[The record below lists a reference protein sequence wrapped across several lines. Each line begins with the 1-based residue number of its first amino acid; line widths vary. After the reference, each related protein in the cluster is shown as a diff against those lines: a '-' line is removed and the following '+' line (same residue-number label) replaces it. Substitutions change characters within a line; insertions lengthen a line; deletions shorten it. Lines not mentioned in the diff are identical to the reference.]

1 MSSKTVLSFSVPA
14 TLAAFNDLKL
24 LQRWEV
30 LRRAPSELSVPQ
42 FAAAIGAALPEAQSA
57 LDRLTEAGLAV
68 RLRASRTRKH
78 IAYRSIATEVMLV
91 WNPDVPEQRKAV
103 QDFHLAMRSLSREIL
118 DRHLAPGHRSSK
130 PKACFFGY
138 ASVMLT
144 AQEIDTVNRLLRAA
158 CAVID
163 EADIRAEE
171 RARGTYAGEIGPD
184 TEHPYHLAVEHRP
197 LAGPEAP
204 IPHFEL
210 WDERS
215 VPREIARVTQS
226 ASSVLTPR
234 ELEIAK
240 RLASGQT
247 RPIIAKALDLT
258 VNTVASACK
267 RIHAKLG
274 IHSRAELTARLK
286 GV

>member
-14 TLAAFNDLKL
+14 TLAAFNDLEL
-24 LQRWEV
+24 MQRWEV
-30 LRRAPSELSVPQ
+30 LRRAPSELSVRE
-42 FAAAIGAALPEAQSA
+42 FATAVGIDLGAAQAE
-57 LDRLTEAGLAV
+57 LDRLIEAGLAV

-78 IAYRSIATEVMLV
+78 IAYRSIATEVMLA
-91 WNPDVPEQRKAV
+91 WNPSVPEQRKAV
-103 QDFHLAMRSLSREIL
+103 QEFHLAMRSLSREII
-118 DRHLAPGHRSSK
+118 DRHTAPEHRSST
-130 PKACFFGY
+130 PQACFFGY

-144 AQEIDTVNRLLRAA
+144 TQEIDAVNRLLRAA

-171 RARGTYAGEIGPD
+171 RSRGTYSGDIGRD

-197 LAGPEAP
+197 LAHPEAP

-215 VPREIARVTQS
+215 VPREVARVTQS
-226 ASSVLTPR
+226 ASTVLTPR

-240 RLASGQT
+240 LLASGQT
-247 RPIIAKALDLT
+247 RPIIAKALGLT
-258 VNTVASACK
+258 VNTVASVCK
-267 RIHAKLG
+267 RIHTKLG
-274 IHSRAELTARLK
+274 IHTRAELTARLK